1 MRLCLTFAVLLACTA
16 PPRSAVTEL
25 GGSSAEGSTSRS
37 AGMAWRH
44 GTRDSA
50 AAVAVACE
58 ILRDF
63 RAEPAA
69 RACALEAYRSTQ
81 TEYVLWVREAEA
93 GRGIAAYPVSEV
105 RLTKD
110 GMTATLTRIPEP

>member
-1 MRLCLTFAVLLACTA
+1 MRLCLAFAVLLACTP
-16 PPRSAVTEL
+16 PPRSADVKVRGSPAEL
-25 GGSSAEGSTSRS
+25 SSSPS
-37 AGMAWRH
+37 AGLAWRH

-58 ILRDF
+58 ILRGF

-69 RACALEAYRSTQ
+69 RACVLEAYRSTPA
-81 TEYVLWVREAEA
+81 EYVLRVREAEA
-93 GRGIAAYPVSEV
+93 GRGIAAYPISEV

-110 GMTATLTRIPEP
+110 GMTATLTRIPEL